1 MTAPVASQNS
11 RTDNLAPFDI
21 NWVRAQFPSLRQVVN
36 GHPAAF
42 LDAPAGTQVPQRVI
56 DAFRDYFEQSN
67 ANTCGAFATS
77 RRTDAMIAAARSAM
91 ADFFHCEAD
100 EVFFGPN
107 MTTLTFALAR
117 GIARDLAPGD
127 EIVVTTLDHDANV
140 APWRALEDRGIVIRQ
155 VDIREPECTLDM
167 DDLRRKITS
176 RTKLV
181 AVGYASNA
189 VGTINPVAEIIRLAH
204 AAGALA
210 FIDAVHYAPHG
221 SIDVC
226 ALDCDFLACSPYKFF
241 GPHMGCIFGKREQL
255 LRFRPYKVR
264 PAPETLPDRWET
276 GTQLHEG
283 LAGVIAA
290 VDYLADL
297 GRHSD
302 PSLVMRQPTSEQ
314 CKGTASAVPYS
325 AANSGVSTPEVPQS
339 LNTRRAALESAYR
352 AMRQP
357 ADLQCKGTASAVPYS
372 AANSGVSTPEVP
384 QSVNTRR
391 AALESAYRAMRQHEM
406 TLASRLIRGLLE
418 IPGLHFYGISDP
430 ARFAE
435 RVGTVGVRLGSLTP
449 LECARFL
456 GDRGIFTWDG
466 NYYALNLTER
476 LGVEKTGG
484 LLRIGV
490 VHYNTADEVDR
501 LLASLRD
508 LAASR

>member
-11 RTDNLAPFDI
+11 HTENLTPFDI
-21 NWVRAQFPSLRQVVN
+21 NWVRAQFPSLRQTVN

-77 RRTDAMIAAARSAM
+77 RRTDQMIAAARSAM
-91 ADFFHCEAD
+91 ADFFHCDAD

-167 DDLRRKITS
+167 DDLRRKITP

-221 SIDVC
+221 SIDVR

-264 PAPETLPDRWET
+264 PAPEALPDRWET

-302 PSLVMRQPTSEQ
+302 PPQVMRQPTSEQ

-325 AANSGVSTPEVPQS
+325 APSSGVSTPEVLQS
-339 LNTRRAALESAYR
+339 SNARRAALEA
-352 AMRQP
+352 
-357 ADLQCKGTASAVPYS
+357 
-372 AANSGVSTPEVP
+372 
-384 QSVNTRR
+384 
-391 AALESAYRAMRQHEM
+391 AYRAMRQHEM
-406 TLASRLIRGLLE
+406 ELASRMVRGLLE
-418 IPGLHFYGISDP
+418 IPGLRFYGISDP

-435 RVGTVGVRLGSLTP
+435 RVGTVGVRLGNLTP
-449 LECARFL
+449 LECAKFL
-456 GDRGIFTWDG
+456 GERGIFTWDG

-490 VHYNTADEVDR
+490 VHYNTAEEVDR
-501 LLASLRD
+501 LLAALRD
-508 LAASR
+508 LSASR